1 MAAQKAALSQRE
13 EELEKVFGRGRQVA
27 AALLQEDRRA
37 MLERQR
43 QLECQLGTQFTCF
56 ASTTVQILTQKAPAL
71 ARRTLEAAAHK
82 AANTRQRRGR
92 EQLHDELVA
101 IMPLIQEGNMLS
113 EELGKRVWFEL
124 KIVSQEVVY
133 GRGLFDKT
141 CLEEEE
147 GEDGGGDGSSSSMSQ
162 MTVAVAVRCSRGRS
176 EGGHACERLWSGH
189 KFSERIF
196 AMREYYHK
204 TVSAL
209 VVQVQDAEAEEEE
222 EEEEEALADP
232 FEDEAEAVILGHA
245 HVYLAPLWWLMPV
258 SELRSAVMDYSG
270 KTQGKLSVS
279 ICWTTKEGEDVW
291 EASGKTAASIKD
303 FVGQVH
309 PTFTCFT
316 STKSTNADAN
326 VPGRSSSCASTF
338 MKG

>member
-1 MAAQKAALSQRE
+1 VAAQKAALSRRE

-27 AALLQEDRRA
+27 EALLQEDRRA

-56 ASTTVQILTQKAPAL
+56 PSTIVQILTQKAPAL
-71 ARRTLEAAAHK
+71 ARRTQEAGAYKAAH
-82 AANTRQRRGR
+82 TRKRRGR

-113 EELGKRVWFEL
+113 EELGKCVWFEL

-133 GRGLFDKT
+133 GRGLFDKK
-141 CLEEEE
+141 CLEEEEE
-147 GEDGGGDGSSSSMSQ
+147 GEDGGGDGSSSSMSH
-162 MTVAVAVRCSRGRS
+162 MTIAVAVRCSRGRS
-176 EGGHACERLWSGH
+176 DGGHACERLWSGH
-189 KFSERIF
+189 KFCERIF

-209 VVQVQDAEAEEEE
+209 LVQVQDAEAEEEA
-222 EEEEEALADP
+222 EEEAWADP
-232 FEDEAEAVILGHA
+232 FEDEVEAVILGHA

-258 SELRSAVMDYSG
+258 SKDGSAVMDYSG
-270 KTQGKLSVS
+270 KTHGKLSVS

-316 STKSTNADAN
+316 STKVQMLTLTCLAGARPAHRDS
-326 VPGRSSSCASTF
+326 
-338 MKG
+338 